1 MNNNIDTTANNIL
14 TSEEIEQ
21 RVSLLEQLLQ
31 CNSRIIVSRYNLSG
45 ALVNTNATNSIYDT
59 MLRYSKRL
67 DDAIAFGKTNSYPI
81 VITSDYGLIWS
92 VVFESDENGEPAFL
106 HTLGPVLTSPISE
119 STLNDL

>member
-1 MNNNIDTTANNIL
+1 MNSNIDTTPNPL

-67 DDAIAFGKTNSYPI
+67 DDAKTNSYPI